1 LLQKVNKAGIT
12 VTIIAIIFAI
22 ILVLIVARTITKP
35 IRFCLNNLENL
46 AEGNL
51 AAVTH
56 EIRGNDESA
65 RLLININ
72 KTTHTLKNI
81 MLEINSFVEKIAN
94 GDFSE
99 TISNEFL
106 GEFSNLVASLKSINE
121 SM

>member
-1 LLQKVNKAGIT
+1 MYQKT
-12 VTIIAIIFAI
+12 HQ
-22 ILVLIVARTITKP
+22 
-35 IRFCLNNLENL
+35 

-81 MLEINSFVEKIAN
+81 ISIFPSLSYKVLPSESFWDIV
-94 GDFSE
+94 
-99 TISNEFL
+99 
-106 GEFSNLVASLKSINE
+106 LVRVL
-121 SM
+121 